1 MARIIDGKAQNMVG
15 DKVRK
20 LRIVHS
26 AEPNGSQCG
35 RQRQPCGAQRQREC
49 YAVLSGR

>member
-1 MARIIDGKAQNMVG
+1 M
-15 DKVRK
+15 
-20 LRIVHS
+20 HS

-49 YAVLSGR
+49 YAVLSGRWCGANGR